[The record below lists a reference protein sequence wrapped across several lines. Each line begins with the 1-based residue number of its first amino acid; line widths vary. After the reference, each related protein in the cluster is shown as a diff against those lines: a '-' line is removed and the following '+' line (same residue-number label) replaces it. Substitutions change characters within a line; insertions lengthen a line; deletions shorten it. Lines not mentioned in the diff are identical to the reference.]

1 MLELNNCA
9 QDGRIGYIPSN
20 PPLPYKKK
28 KERKKLGFKEYKEHH
43 FLEGDNSHLTSGET
57 ELLGRVGPVYRKLLT
72 PVKDVGLFLN
82 SW

>member
-1 MLELNNCA
+1 MLRMVELA
-9 QDGRIGYIPSN
+9 MSHQI
-20 PPLPYKKK
+20 LPCLTKKK
-28 KERKKLGFKEYKEHH
+28 RKKLGFKEYKEHH
-43 FLEGDNSHLTSGET
+43 FSEGDNSHLRSGET